1 MRLRAVPL
9 VTAHPAIPDYRGGG
23 GGGGVAPLLLTG
35 RLSGLGLDKK
45 VIMSTISAISK
56 M

>member
-1 MRLRAVPL
+1 MRLRAIPL
-9 VTAHPAIPDYRGGG
+9 VPALSDYRG

-35 RLSGLGLDKK
+35 RLSGLGLDDK
-45 VIMSTISAISK
+45 VIMPTISAISK